1 MATGRSE
8 AVNSIK
14 RIRMKKIF
22 VPIFFSLA
30 MLIYAQPVAY
40 VPETPVANDMVRIN
54 GGTFIMGSPE
64 NEWGRSNNEG
74 PQRQVT
80 VSSFYIGRFP
90 VTQAEFQEIM
100 GRNPSTFRGPNLP
113 VEQVS
118 WFDAI
123 EFSNRRSIRAGLT
136 PVYTINGNNVTWNRE
151 ANGYRLPTEAEWE
164 FACRAGTQT
173 PFNTGSSSIDAGWH
187 SGNSGGRTHPVGQ
200 KQPNAWGLYDMHGNV
215 LEWCWDWYG
224 AFSTEAQTNPQGPSW
239 GVGRVY
245 RGGSWRFAAHQTRSA
260 FRFRNNPNL
269 RINFVG
275 FRLARNVEEHS
286 HVASPDTLTEET
298 IEAAEIGS

>member
-1 MATGRSE
+1 MVTDTFSTN
-8 AVNSIK
+8 VKMIK
-14 RIRMKKIF
+14 RICMKKIF
-22 VPIFFSLA
+22 VFLFFLIA
-30 MLIYAQPVAY
+30 MLLHGYQAAY
-40 VPETPVANDMVRIN
+40 VSETPVVNEMVRIS
-54 GGTFIMGSPE
+54 GGTFMMGSPE
-64 NEWGRSNNEG
+64 NEWGRLSNEG

-80 VSSFYIGRFP
+80 LSSFYIGRFP

-118 WFDAI
+118 WFDAV

-136 PVYTINGNNVTWNRE
+136 PAYTISGNTVTWNRE

-173 PFNTGSSSIDAGWH
+173 PFNSGTSASEVGWYA
-187 SGNSGGRTHPVGQ
+187 GNSRGRTHPVGQ

-224 AFSTEAQTNPQGPSW
+224 AYPSESQTNPQGPNW

-245 RGGSWRFAAHQTRSA
+245 RGGSWRFEANQTRSA

-269 RINFVG
+269 RLNFIG
-275 FRLARNVEEHS
+275 FRLARNAEE
-286 HVASPDTLTEET
+286 ASPSAAALDDDTIYSPIL
-298 IEAAEIGS
+298 GYQ

>member
-1 MATGRSE
+1 M
-8 AVNSIK
+8 VVKLIK
-14 RIRMKKIF
+14 KACMKKLF
-22 VPIFFSLA
+22 VSLFFTLTVF
-30 MLIYAQPVAY
+30 IYAQPVAY
-40 VPETPVANDMVRIN
+40 LSENPVTNEMVRIN
-54 GGTFIMGSPE
+54 GGTFIMGSPD
-64 NEWGRSNNEG
+64 NEPGRSNNEG

-113 VEQVS
+113 VEHVS

-123 EFSNRRSIRAGLT
+123 EFSNKRSIRAGLT
-136 PVYTINGNNVTWNRE
+136 PVYTISGNTVTWNRQ

-173 PFNTGSSSIDAGWH
+173 PFNTGTSSDAGWH
-187 SGNSGGRTHPVGQ
+187 SGNSGGRTHPVGM

-224 AFSTEAQTNPQGPSW
+224 AFSAEAQVNPQGPSW

-245 RGGSWRFAAHQTRSA
+245 RGGSWRFEANQTRSA

-275 FRLARNVEEHS
+275 FRLARNVEEQS
-286 HVASPDTLTEET
+286 LVASPDT
-298 IEAAEIGS
+298 ASDEIVEVLAN

>member
-200 KQPNAWGLYDMHGNV
+200 KQPKA
-215 LEWCWDWYG
+215 
-224 AFSTEAQTNPQGPSW
+224 
-239 GVGRVY
+239 
-245 RGGSWRFAAHQTRSA
+245 
-260 FRFRNNPNL
+260 
-269 RINFVG
+269 
-275 FRLARNVEEHS
+275 
-286 HVASPDTLTEET
+286 
-298 IEAAEIGS
+298 